1 MEFEKL
7 CEKVFSLHDDIRY
20 AGVIND
26 GGSLLAGGMR
36 KGLDSITEDQ
46 NDELY
51 LAQTAL
57 RKSMRQR
64 FDETMGRARF
74 AYVEREKISMLTFYM
89 DKNILG
95 TFYRAKRRYSFCYGY
110 CQGHHGVTRWEG
122 KLATIRGMLP
132 WQMLTIII
140 KNYQFKLGVRSLTLF
155 TILMSGLLGKN

>member
-7 CEKVFSLHDDIRY
+7 CERVFSLHDDIRY

-26 GGSLLAGGMR
+26 GGSLIAGGMR

-89 DKNILG
+89 DKNTLVLSIEPNVD
-95 TFYRAKRRYSFCYGY
+95 THSVMDIAKD
-110 CQGHHGVTRWEG
+110 TMELLDG
-122 KLATIRGMLP
+122 K
-132 WQMLTIII
+132 
-140 KNYQFKLGVRSLTLF
+140 VS
-155 TILMSGLLGKN
+155 